1 MKDKIEKLRGI
12 LKHRL
17 ENHQEMRIALEE
29 VEDLKNALSYM
40 EKEIE
45 LGVVLGLFADVFPED
60 SEGKIK

>member
-29 VEDLKNALSYM
+29 VGDLRNAVSYK
-40 EKEIE
+40 EKEVE
-45 LGVVLGLFADVFPED
+45 LKMALNIFADVFPES
-60 SEGKIK
+60 SEG